1 VCVITPSTPAVRVC
15 VVPLASEL
23 SSTVDEVKGIAS
35 VVVTVF
41 TSTFGA
47 AVSAFD
53 WLVEELLDDVG
64 VVAGGETA
72 PATIPYERRLATAT
86 VVTLPVIDSPRN
98 HVFILFTTV
107 SPLIYVALYGKFK
120 EKIEIQLW

>member
-1 VCVITPSTPAVRVC
+1 

-35 VVVTVF
+35 VEVTVF
-41 TSTFGA
+41 TSTFGVV
-47 AVSAFD
+47 VSVFD
-53 WLVEELLDDVG
+53 WVVEGLPDDVC

-86 VVTLPVIDSPRN
+86 VVTLPVIDNPRN
-98 HVFILFTTV
+98 RVLILFTTV
-107 SPLIYVALYGKFK
+107 APLFMLHYMENLRKR
-120 EKIEIQLW
+120 